1 MRPLARIDWLL
12 AVAGD
17 KALPPSALAV
27 AVAIAKHVNIA
38 TGDARPAKATL
49 AELVGTDERAV
60 RRMVQAMES
69 AGWLRVTRTAG
80 RACCTYAPAN
90 PGTATRV
97 QPGQDNPGS
106 NANPGTATR
115 VPVVANPGEAMPPTR
130 APSPPE
136 QGMNRDEQDNGDNN
150 CGFAVRDGGEW
161 RLPDDLRAT
170 LADAFPDRDLDA
182 ELAKARA
189 WCACNPAGRKTARG
203 MPRFLNSW
211 LGRAKP
217 SESPPPDGIP
227 RPGADALAYA
237 AEIERE
243 IAAKDPAHV

>member
-1 MRPLARIDWLL
+1 MRPLARLDWLL

-17 KALPPSALAV
+17 RTLPPSALAV

-38 TGDARPAKATL
+38 TGDARPAKATM

-69 AGWLRVTRTAG
+69 AGWLLVTRTAG
-80 RACCTYAPAN
+80 RACCTYTPSY
-90 PGTATRV
+90 PGTVTRV
-97 QPGQDNPGS
+97 EPGQDNPGS
-106 NANPGTATR
+106 DANPGTATR
-115 VPVVANPGEAMPPTR
+115 VPVVTNPGRAMSPTR

-136 QGMNRDEQDNGDNN
+136 QGMNRFEQGNVDKLS
-150 CGFAVRDGGEW
+150 GFNIRDGGEW
-161 RLPDDLRAT
+161 QLPDDLRAT
-170 LADAFPDRDLDA
+170 LAEAFPDRDIDT

-203 MPRFLNSW
+203 MPRFLNNW

-217 SESPPPDGIP
+217 SEIPPRDGLPQPD
-227 RPGADALAYA
+227 ADAIAFA
-237 AEIERE
+237 DEVERG
-243 IAAKDPAHV
+243 ITAKDTANV

>member
-1 MRPLARIDWLL
+1 MRPLARLEWLL

-17 KALPPSALAV
+17 KTLPPSALAV

-69 AGWLRVTRTAG
+69 AGWLLVTRTAG
-80 RACCTYAPAN
+80 RACCTYTPSY
-90 PGTATRV
+90 PGTVTRV
-97 QPGQDNPGS
+97 EPGQDNPGS
-106 NANPGTATR
+106 GANPGTATR
-115 VPVVANPGEAMPPTR
+115 VPVVANPGRAMSPTR

-136 QGMNRDEQDNGDNN
+136 QGMNRVEQGNGDKLS
-150 CGFAVRDGGEW
+150 GFAIRDGGEW
-161 RLPDDLRAT
+161 QLPDDLRAT
-170 LADAFPDRDLDA
+170 LTEAFPDRDLDA

-211 LGRAKP
+211 LGRVT
-217 SESPPPDGIP
+217 SNTP
-227 RPGADALAYA
+227 RPRTGPTPSSPDADWDAVRALD
-237 AEIERE
+237 AEE
-243 IAAKDPAHV
+243 ATP